1 MISQDIR
8 IEEKAAVRKKYL
20 KCKILNLLKR
30 YIIIKN
36 KKNLKNNIDF
46 VNLIKFKSSN
56 PSKYRSFAKLK
67 LVEKKII
74 KKNKKIIFIEK
85 SNLVVTTFDFK

>member
-1 MISQDIR
+1 MISKDIR

-30 YIIIKN
+30 YTITNN

-46 VNLIKFKSSN
+46 I
-56 PSKYRSFAKLK
+56 
-67 LVEKKII
+67 
-74 KKNKKIIFIEK
+74 
-85 SNLVVTTFDFK
+85 NLVRL